1 MKRKITKFN
10 LHKKGVEVACDL
22 HFYQDGTIVFEDYTK
37 QDYYV
42 FSTLVGALEFIKM
55 NYDEV

>member
-10 LHKKGVEVACDL
+10 LHKKGVEVAADL
-22 HFYQDGTIVFEDYTK
+22 HFYANGTIIFEDYAK
-37 QDYYV
+37 NDYYV

-55 NYDEV
+55 NYGDV